1 MLVEL
6 KRIEKFEVRK
16 GSKVYT
22 YTGVLTDLKD
32 SWVEIKTTRGEVLRY
47 RKEQIE
53 GRQLIEL
60 KGNEN
65 GKEK

>member
-1 MLVEL
+1 M

-16 GSKVYT
+16 GSNVYF

-32 SWVEIKTTRGEVLRY
+32 GWVEIKTTRGETLRY

-53 GRQLIEL
+53 GRQLVEM
-60 KGNEN
+60 KGAEV
-65 GKEK
+65 GKTK